1 MQFLSW
7 LIGRNIT
14 ELLQQGREIDQA
26 IARQDDSILARST
39 SELERYFKQPS
50 EALPR
55 QNGFPVAI
63 VLMLLLVAFAFNLLT
78 FLHALPP
85 LSPQIH
91 ALSFFVPSIVIIGA
105 ILTASYLLAR
115 CYTTGVAGLVYL
127 CAMLMIST
135 ILLLAYSVI
144 SGSHSGL
151 WLLLALAALAGA
163 RWILNGQAFI
173 LFAVYCRTQRL
184 ARVGRQRRMI

>member
-7 LIGRNIT
+7 LVGRNIA
-14 ELLQQGREIDQA
+14 ELLQHGREIDQV
-26 IARQDDSILARST
+26 IARQDESILTRST
-39 SELERYFKQPS
+39 TELECYFKQPFES
-50 EALPR
+50 LPR

-63 VLMLLLVAFAFNLLT
+63 VLMLLLVAFAFNLLI
-78 FLHALPP
+78 FLHALSP
-85 LSPQIH
+85 LNPQIH
-91 ALSFFVPSIVIIGA
+91 ALSFFVPSVVIIGA

-115 CYTTGVAGLVYL
+115 GYTTGVAGLVYL

-184 ARVGRQRRMI
+184 ASVARQHRMK

>member
-7 LIGRNIT
+7 LVGRNIA
-14 ELLQQGREIDQA
+14 ELLQHGREIDHV
-26 IARQDDSILARST
+26 IARQDESILARST
-39 SELERYFKQPS
+39 TELERYFKQPS
-50 EALPR
+50 ELLPR

-85 LSPQIH
+85 LSPQVH
-91 ALSFFVPSIVIIGA
+91 ALSFFVPSIAIIGA

-115 CYTTGVAGLVYL
+115 GYTIGVAGLVYL

-135 ILLLAYSVI
+135 VLLLVYSIVT
-144 SGSHSGL
+144 GSHSGL
-151 WLLLALAALAGA
+151 WLLLALVALAGA

-173 LFAVYCRTQRL
+173 LFSIYCRTQRF
-184 ARVGRQRRMI
+184 ASVARQRRMK

>member
-7 LIGRNIT
+7 LVGRNIT
-14 ELLQQGREIDQA
+14 ELLQQGREIDQL
-26 IARQDDSILARST
+26 IARQDNSILARST
-39 SELERYFKQPS
+39 TELERYFKQPAES
-50 EALPR
+50 LPR

-63 VLMLLLVAFAFNLLT
+63 VLMLLLIAFAFDLLT

-91 ALSFFVPSIVIIGA
+91 ALSFFVPSIVVIGA

-115 CYTTGVAGLVYL
+115 GHTAGVAALAYV
-127 CAMLMIST
+127 CAMLLIST
-135 ILLLAYSVI
+135 VLLLSYSVVM
-144 SGSHSGL
+144 GSHSGL
-151 WLLLALAALAGA
+151 WLILALAALVGA

-173 LFAVYCRTQRL
+173 LFAIYCRTQRL
-184 ARVGRQRRMI
+184 ASVARQRRMK

>member
-14 ELLQQGREIDQA
+14 EHLQQGREIDQA

-39 SELERYFKQPS
+39 TELERYFKQPAES
-50 EALPR
+50 LPR

-63 VLMLLLVAFAFNLLT
+63 VLLLVSFAFNLLT

-91 ALSFFVPSIVIIGA
+91 ALSFFVPSIVVIGA

-115 CYTTGVAGLVYL
+115 GHTAGVAGLAYV
-127 CAMLMIST
+127 CAMLLIST
-135 ILLLAYSVI
+135 VLLLSYSVVM
-144 SGSHSGL
+144 GSHSGL
-151 WLLLALAALAGA
+151 WLLLALAALVGA

-173 LFAVYCRTQRL
+173 LFAIYCRTQRL
-184 ARVGRQRRMI
+184 ASVARQRRMK

>member
-26 IARQDDSILARST
+26 ISRQDDSILARST
-39 SELERYFKQPS
+39 SKLERYFKQPS

-78 FLHALPP
+78 FLHTLPP
-85 LSPQIH
+85 LSPQMH
-91 ALSFFVPSIVIIGA
+91 ALSFFVPSIVVIGA
-105 ILTASYLLAR
+105 MLTASYLLAR
-115 CYTTGVAGLVYL
+115 GHTAGVAGLAYV
-127 CAMLMIST
+127 CAILLIST
-135 ILLLAYSVI
+135 VLLLIYSVVTA
-144 SGSHSGL
+144 SHSGL
-151 WLLLALAALAGA
+151 WLILALAALVGA
-163 RWILNGQAFI
+163 RWVLNGKGFV
-173 LFAVYCRTQRL
+173 LFAIYCRTQRL
-184 ARVGRQRRMI
+184 ASVSRQRRMK

>member
-7 LIGRNIT
+7 LVGRNIT
-14 ELLQQGREIDQA
+14 ELLQHGREIDQV
-26 IARQDDSILARST
+26 IARQDNSILARST
-39 SELERYFKQPS
+39 TELERYFKQPAES
-50 EALPR
+50 LPR

-63 VLMLLLVAFAFNLLT
+63 VLMLLLIAFAFDLLT

-91 ALSFFVPSIVIIGA
+91 ALSFFVPSIVVIGA

-115 CYTTGVAGLVYL
+115 GHTAGVAALAYV
-127 CAMLMIST
+127 CAMLLIST
-135 ILLLAYSVI
+135 VLLLSYSVVM
-144 SGSHSGL
+144 GSHSGL
-151 WLLLALAALAGA
+151 WLILALAALVGA

-173 LFAVYCRTQRL
+173 LFAIYCRTQRL
-184 ARVGRQRRMI
+184 ASVA

>member
-26 IARQDDSILARST
+26 ISRQDDSILARST
-39 SELERYFKQPS
+39 SKLERYFKQPS

-91 ALSFFVPSIVIIGA
+91 ALSFFVPSIVVIGA
-105 ILTASYLLAR
+105 ILTSSYLLAR
-115 CYTTGVAGLVYL
+115 GHTAGVVGLAYV
-127 CAMLMIST
+127 CAILLIST
-135 ILLLAYSVI
+135 VLLLSYSVVTA
-144 SGSHSGL
+144 SHSGL
-151 WLLLALAALAGA
+151 WLLLALAALVGA
-163 RWILNGQAFI
+163 RWILNGRAFI
-173 LFAVYCRTQRL
+173 LFAIYCRTQRL
-184 ARVGRQRRMI
+184 TSVARQRRMK

>member
-50 EALPR
+50 ESLPR
-55 QNGFPVAI
+55 QNGFPVAL

-78 FLHALPP
+78 FLHALP
-85 LSPQIH
+85 LLTPQIH
-91 ALSFFVPSIVIIGA
+91 ALSFFVPSIVVLGA

-115 CYTTGVAGLVYL
+115 GHTSGVQGLAYVWAVL
-127 CAMLMIST
+127 LIST
-135 ILLLAYSVI
+135 VLLLIYSVVT
-144 SGSHSGL
+144 GSHSGL
-151 WLLLALAALAGA
+151 WLLLALAALVGA
-163 RWILNGQAFI
+163 RWLLNGQAFI
-173 LFAVYCRTQRL
+173 LFAIYCRTQRL
-184 ARVGRQRRMI
+184 ASVARQRRMK

>member
-7 LIGRNIT
+7 LVGRNIT
-14 ELLQQGREIDQA
+14 ELLQHGREIDQL
-26 IARQDDSILARST
+26 IARQDNSILARST
-39 SELERYFKQPS
+39 TELERYFKQPS

-55 QNGFPVAI
+55 QNGFPVGI
-63 VLMLLLVAFAFNLLT
+63 VLMLFLVSFAFNLLT

-91 ALSFFVPSIVIIGA
+91 ALSFFVPSIVVIGA

-115 CYTTGVAGLVYL
+115 GHTAGVAALAYV
-127 CAMLMIST
+127 CAMLLIST
-135 ILLLAYSVI
+135 VLLLSYSVVM
-144 SGSHSGL
+144 GSHSGL
-151 WLLLALAALAGA
+151 WLILALAALVGA

-173 LFAVYCRTQRL
+173 LFAIYCRTQRL
-184 ARVGRQRRMI
+184 ASVA

>member
-1 MQFLSW
+1 
-7 LIGRNIT
+7 
-14 ELLQQGREIDQA
+14 
-26 IARQDDSILARST
+26 
-39 SELERYFKQPS
+39 
-50 EALPR
+50 
-55 QNGFPVAI
+55 
-63 VLMLLLVAFAFNLLT
+63 MLLPVAFAFNLLT

-115 CYTTGVAGLVYL
+115 SYTTGVAGLVYL

-135 ILLLAYSVI
+135 ILLLAYSVFTA
-144 SGSHSGL
+144 SHSGL
-151 WLLLALAALAGA
+151 WLLLALVALASA

-173 LFAVYCRTQRL
+173 LFAIYCRTQRL
-184 ARVGRQRRMI
+184 ASVARQRRMK

>member
-26 IARQDDSILARST
+26 IARQDDSILAHST

-50 EALPR
+50 ESLPR

-85 LSPQIH
+85 LSPQMH
-91 ALSFFVPSIVIIGA
+91 ALSFFVPSIVVIGA
-105 ILTASYLLAR
+105 MLTASYLLAR
-115 CYTTGVAGLVYL
+115 GHTAGVAGLAYV
-127 CAMLMIST
+127 CAILLIST
-135 ILLLAYSVI
+135 VLLLIYSVVTA
-144 SGSHSGL
+144 SHSGL
-151 WLLLALAALAGA
+151 WLLLALAALVGA
-163 RWILNGQAFI
+163 RWVLNGQGFV
-173 LFAVYCRTQRL
+173 LFAIYCRTQRL
-184 ARVGRQRRMI
+184 TSVARQRRMK

>member
-7 LIGRNIT
+7 LVGHNIA
-14 ELLQQGREIDQA
+14 ELLQHGREIDQV
-26 IARQDDSILARST
+26 IKRQDNSILARST
-39 SELERYFKQPS
+39 TELERYFKQPT

-63 VLMLLLVAFAFNLLT
+63 VLMLLLVASAFNLLT

-85 LSPQIH
+85 LTPKVH
-91 ALSFFVPSIVIIGA
+91 VLSFFVPSIVIIGA
-105 ILTASYLLAR
+105 TLTASYLLAR
-115 CYTTGVAGLVYL
+115 GYTTGVAGLAYL

-135 ILLLAYSVI
+135 ILLLAYSVV

-151 WLLLALAALAGA
+151 WLLLALAALAGT

-173 LFAVYCRTQRL
+173 LFSVYCLTQRL
-184 ARVGRQRRMI
+184 ANVARQRRSK

>member
-26 IARQDDSILARST
+26 IARQDDSILAHST

-50 EALPR
+50 ESLPR

-85 LSPQIH
+85 LSPQMH
-91 ALSFFVPSIVIIGA
+91 ALSFFVPSIVVIGA
-105 ILTASYLLAR
+105 MLTASYLLAR
-115 CYTTGVAGLVYL
+115 GHTAGVAGLAYV
-127 CAMLMIST
+127 CAILLIST
-135 ILLLAYSVI
+135 VLLLIYSVVTA
-144 SGSHSGL
+144 SHSGL
-151 WLLLALAALAGA
+151 WLLLALAALMGA
-163 RWILNGQAFI
+163 RWVLNGQGFV
-173 LFAVYCRTQRL
+173 LFAIYCRTQRL
-184 ARVGRQRRMI
+184 TSVARQRRMK

>member
-50 EALPR
+50 ESLPR

-91 ALSFFVPSIVIIGA
+91 ALSFFVPSIVVIGA
-105 ILTASYLLAR
+105 IITASYLLAR
-115 CYTTGVAGLVYL
+115 GHTTGVAGLAYV
-127 CAMLMIST
+127 CAMLLIST
-135 ILLLAYSVI
+135 VLLLSYSVVTA
-144 SGSHSGL
+144 SHSGL
-151 WLLLALAALAGA
+151 WLLLALAALVGA
-163 RWILNGQAFI
+163 RWVLNRQGFV
-173 LFAVYCRTQRL
+173 LFAMYCRTQRL
-184 ARVGRQRRMI
+184 ASVAQQRRMK

>member
-26 IARQDDSILARST
+26 ISRQDDSILARST
-39 SELERYFKQPS
+39 SKLERYFKQPS

-85 LSPQIH
+85 LSPHIH
-91 ALSFFVPSIVIIGA
+91 ALSFFVPSIVVIGA
-105 ILTASYLLAR
+105 MLTASYLLAR
-115 CYTTGVAGLVYL
+115 GHTAGVAGLAYV
-127 CAMLMIST
+127 CAMLLIST
-135 ILLLAYSVI
+135 VLLLSYSVVTA
-144 SGSHSGL
+144 SHSGL
-151 WLLLALAALAGA
+151 WLLLALAALVGA
-163 RWILNGQAFI
+163 RWVLNGKGFV
-173 LFAVYCRTQRL
+173 LFAIYCRTQRL
-184 ARVGRQRRMI
+184 ASVSRQRRMK